1 MLSLDE
7 ILYNG
12 HAAVAVLIEQRER
25 EADLQIQVLG
35 VDDFLKLGFEQLKT
49 KLMQCELCQEFA
61 YTFGASAVQL
71 PEELLQNKHYSTTVT
86 LTVNA
91 GAYPGFPHI
100 F

>member
-12 HAAVAVLIEQRER
+12 HAVVAVFIEQRER
-25 EADLQIQVLG
+25 EANLQIQVLG

-61 YTFGASAVQL
+61 YAFGASAVQL

-86 LTVNA
+86 LMVNA
-91 GAYPGFPHI
+91 GAYPGFPQI

>member
-1 MLSLDE
+1 M
-7 ILYNG
+7 
-12 HAAVAVLIEQRER
+12 
-25 EADLQIQVLG
+25 QIQVLG

-86 LTVNA
+86 LMVNA
-91 GAYPGFPHI
+91 GAYPGFPQI
-100 F
+100 FGFACACLS